1 MLVALRSLLVYRLR
15 GGRCS
20 DVRLLMSVPADS
32 DAITPDWLTA
42 ALREAEAI
50 SHARVTSIQSGPV
63 GHMGMTGQLYRLRIS
78 YDKAEPGAPRS
89 LLAKFS
95 ARHPEVRA
103 TVHSMGFY
111 EREIGFYR
119 EFAADCPV
127 RTPRCYFGEVEMD
140 SGVSLLLLEDL
151 TWMRNLNSAGGGVD
165 EVELVIRELGK
176 LHAAW
181 WGDARLD
188 QTPWLPMKGILTPD
202 QTPVVLNQNWES
214 FLGKLSIPVTEEV
227 LSAGELC
234 ARYLSAVSISMYTQS
249 PRTLIHHDVQGDNLL
264 VAGDGEPSLALVDW
278 QLTTAA
284 RPVLD
289 LADFLV
295 AHLDTSERRRHE
307 DRLLEIYHSVLTERG
322 VADYP
327 LEQCRDDYRMALL
340 LPASRLATAVGLHP
354 GLTATPDGFWNVAFP
369 RYARALTDLGVSEL
383 LQQHYG

>member
-1 MLVALRSLLVYRLR
+1 
-15 GGRCS
+15 
-20 DVRLLMSVPADS
+20 MSVPADS

-42 ALREAEAI
+42 ALRDVGAI
-50 SHARVTSIQSGPV
+50 SHAGVTSIQSGPV

-78 YDKAEPGAPRS
+78 YDRVEPGAPRS

-95 ARHPEVRA
+95 ARDREVRA

-119 EFAADCPV
+119 EFAAECPV

-151 TWMRNLNSAGGGVD
+151 TWMRNLNSTGGVVD

-188 QTPWLPMKGILTPD
+188 KTPWLPMKGILTPE
-202 QTPVVLNQNWES
+202 QAPVVLIQNWQS
-214 FLGKLSIPVTEEV
+214 FLGKLSIPVTDEV

-234 ARYLSAVSISMYTQS
+234 ARYLSAVSTSMYTQS

-295 AHLDTSERRRHE
+295 AHLETSERRRHE

-327 LEQCRDDYRMALL
+327 LEQCRDDYGMALL
-340 LPASRLATAVGLHP
+340 IPASRLATAVGLHP

-369 RYARALTDLGVSEL
+369 RYARALTDLGVREL
-383 LQQHYG
+383 LEQHYG

>member
-1 MLVALRSLLVYRLR
+1 MTKRSRARL
-15 GGRCS
+15 
-20 DVRLLMSVPADS
+20 
-32 DAITPDWLTA
+32 
-42 ALREAEAI
+42 
-50 SHARVTSIQSGPV
+50 
-63 GHMGMTGQLYRLRIS
+63 
-78 YDKAEPGAPRS
+78 RS

-95 ARHPEVRA
+95 ALYPEIRA
-103 TVHSMGFY
+103 AVHAMGFY

-127 RTPRCYFGEVEMD
+127 RTPLCYFGEVEMD
-140 SGVSLLLLEDL
+140 SGASLLLLEDL

-165 EVELVIRELGK
+165 EVELVIRELGR

-188 QTPWLPMKGILTPD
+188 QTPWLPMKGSLAPD
-202 QTPVVLNQNWES
+202 QRVVVLIQYWES

-264 VAGDGEPSLALVDW
+264 VAGDGEPSLAFVDW

-284 RPVLD
+284 RPVVD

-295 AHLDTSERRRHE
+295 RHLDMSERRRHE
-307 DRLLEIYHSVLTERG
+307 DRLLGIYHSVLTERG
-322 VADYP
+322 VTDYP
-327 LEQCRDDYRMALL
+327 LEQCRDDYAMALL

-354 GLTATPDGFWNVAFP
+354 GLTATPDGFWNVVFP

-383 LQQHYG
+383 LEQHYG

>member
-1 MLVALRSLLVYRLR
+1 
-15 GGRCS
+15 
-20 DVRLLMSVPADS
+20 MSVPADS
-32 DAITPDWLTA
+32 DGITPDWLTA
-42 ALREAEAI
+42 ALRDAGAI
-50 SHARVTSIQSGPV
+50 DHARVTSIQSGPV
-63 GHMGMTGQLYRLRIS
+63 GHMGLTGQLRRLRIS
-78 YDKAEPGAPRS
+78 YDKAEPGAPSS

-95 ARHPEVRA
+95 ALYPEIRA
-103 TVHSMGFY
+103 AVHSMGFY

-140 SGVSLLLLEDL
+140 SGASLLLLEDL
-151 TWMRNLNSAGGGVD
+151 TWMHNLNSAAGGSVD
-165 EVELVIRELGK
+165 EVEQVIRDLGK

-181 WGDARLD
+181 WGDPRLD
-188 QTPWLPMKGILTPD
+188 KTPWLPMKGSLAPD
-202 QTPVVLNQNWES
+202 QRVVVLIQYWES

-227 LSAGELC
+227 LSVGELC

-264 VAGDGEPSLALVDW
+264 VAGDGEPSLALIDW

-289 LADFLV
+289 LADFIV
-295 AHLDTSERRRHE
+295 RHL
-307 DRLLEIYHSVLTERG
+307 LGIYHSVLTERA

-327 LEQCRDDYRMALL
+327 LEQCRDDYGMALL
-340 LPASRLATAVGLHP
+340 LPASRLATAVGIHP
-354 GLTATPDGFWNVAFP
+354 GLTATPDGFWNVVFP

-383 LQQHYG
+383 LEQQYG

>member
-1 MLVALRSLLVYRLR
+1 
-15 GGRCS
+15 
-20 DVRLLMSVPADS
+20 MSVPADS
-32 DAITPDWLTA
+32 DGITSDWLTT
-42 ALREAEAI
+42 ALREAGAI
-50 SHARVTSIQSGPV
+50 SHVRVTSIQSGPV
-63 GHMGMTGQLYRLRIS
+63 GHMGMTGQLRRLRIS
-78 YDKAEPGAPRS
+78 YDKAAEPGAPRS

-95 ARHPEVRA
+95 ARDPEVRT
-103 TVHSMGFY
+103 TVHSIGFY

-127 RTPRCYFGEVEMD
+127 RTPRCYFGELEMD
-140 SGVSLLLLEDL
+140 SGMSLLLLEDL
-151 TWMRNLNSAGGGVD
+151 TWMRNLDSTGGALD

-188 QTPWLPMKGILTPD
+188 QTPWLPMKGIMTPD
-202 QTPVVLNQNWES
+202 QAPVVLIQNWES
-214 FLGKLSIPVTEEV
+214 FLSKLSIPVTEEV

-234 ARYLSAVSISMYTQS
+234 ARYLSAVSISMYTQA

-264 VAGDGEPSLALVDW
+264 VAGDGEPSLAFVDW

-284 RPVLD
+284 RPVVD

-295 AHLDTSERRRHE
+295 AHLEPSERRRHE

-322 VADYP
+322 VADYR
-327 LEQCRDDYRMALL
+327 LEQCRDDYGMALL

-354 GLTATPDGFWNVAFP
+354 GLTATPDGFWNIAFP

>member
-1 MLVALRSLLVYRLR
+1 
-15 GGRCS
+15 
-20 DVRLLMSVPADS
+20 MSVPADS
-32 DAITPDWLTA
+32 DGITPDWLTA
-42 ALREAEAI
+42 ALREAGAI
-50 SHARVTSIQSGPV
+50 DHARVTSIQSGPV
-63 GHMGMTGQLYRLRIS
+63 GHLGMTGQLRRLRIS

-103 TVHSMGFY
+103 TVHSIGFD

-140 SGVSLLLLEDL
+140 SGASLLLLEDL
-151 TWMRNLNSAGGGVD
+151 TWMHNLNSAAGGSVN

-181 WGDARLD
+181 WGDPRLD

-202 QTPVVLNQNWES
+202 QAPVVLTQNWES
-214 FLGKLSIPVTEEV
+214 FLGKLSIPVTEEL

-234 ARYLSAVSISMYTQS
+234 ARYLYAVSVSMYTEP
-249 PRTLIHHDVQGDNLL
+249 PRTLIHHDVQGDNIL
-264 VAGDGEPSLALVDW
+264 VAGDGEPSLALIDW

-289 LADFLV
+289 LADFIV

-327 LEQCRDDYRMALL
+327 LDQCRDDYRMALL
-340 LPASRLATAVGLHP
+340 IPASSLATAVGLHP
-354 GLTATPDGFWNVAFP
+354 GLTATPDGFWNVVFP

-383 LQQHYG
+383 LEQHYG

>member
-1 MLVALRSLLVYRLR
+1 
-15 GGRCS
+15 
-20 DVRLLMSVPADS
+20 MSVPADS
-32 DAITPDWLTA
+32 DAITPEWLTA
-42 ALREAEAI
+42 ALRKADAI
-50 SHARVTSIQSGPV
+50 SPARVTSIQSGPV

-78 YDKAEPGAPRS
+78 YDNAEPGAPRS

-103 TVHSMGFY
+103 TVNSMGFY

-151 TWMRNLNSAGGGVD
+151 TWMRNLNSTGGVVD
-165 EVELVIRELGK
+165 EVELVIGELGK

-188 QTPWLPMKGILTPD
+188 TTPWLPMKGILTPD
-202 QTPVVLNQNWES
+202 QAPLVLIQNWES
-214 FLGKLSIPVTEEV
+214 FLGKLSIPVTDEI
-227 LSAGELC
+227 LAAGELC

-249 PRTLIHHDVQGDNLL
+249 PRTLIHHVQGDNLL

-289 LADFLV
+289 LAGFLV
-295 AHLDTSERRRHE
+295 AHLDTTERRRHE
-307 DRLLEIYHSVLTERG
+307 DRLLTTTIR
-322 VADYP
+322 
-327 LEQCRDDYRMALL
+327 C
-340 LPASRLATAVGLHP
+340 
-354 GLTATPDGFWNVAFP
+354 
-369 RYARALTDLGVSEL
+369 
-383 LQQHYG
+383 

>member
-1 MLVALRSLLVYRLR
+1 
-15 GGRCS
+15 
-20 DVRLLMSVPADS
+20 MSVPADA
-32 DAITPDWLTA
+32 DGITPDWLTA
-42 ALREAEAI
+42 ALREAGAI
-50 SHARVTSIQSGPV
+50 DDARVTSIQSGPV
-63 GHMGMTGQLYRLRIS
+63 GHMGMTGQLRRLRIS
-78 YDKAEPGAPRS
+78 YDKAEAGAPRS

-103 TVHSMGFY
+103 TVHSIGFY

-140 SGVSLLLLEDL
+140 SGASLLLLEDL
-151 TWMRNLNSAGGGVD
+151 TWMHNLNSAGGGVD
-165 EVELVIRELGK
+165 EVELVIRELGR

-181 WGDARLD
+181 WGDPRLD

-202 QTPVVLNQNWES
+202 QAPVVLIQNWES
-214 FLGKLSIPVTEEV
+214 FLGKLSIPVTEEL

-234 ARYLSAVSISMYTQS
+234 ARYLYAVSVSMFTEP
-249 PRTLIHHDVQGDNLL
+249 PRTLIHHDVQGDNIL
-264 VAGDGEPSLALVDW
+264 VAGDGERSLALIDW

-289 LADFLV
+289 LADFIV
-295 AHLDTSERRRHE
+295 AYLDTSERRRHE

-340 LPASRLATAVGLHP
+340 LPASSLAIAVGLHP
-354 GLTATPDGFWNVAFP
+354 GLSATPDGFWNVVFP

-383 LQQHYG
+383 LEQHYG

>member
-1 MLVALRSLLVYRLR
+1 
-15 GGRCS
+15 
-20 DVRLLMSVPADS
+20 MSVPADS
-32 DAITPDWLTA
+32 DGITPDWLTA
-42 ALREAEAI
+42 ALREAGAI
-50 SHARVTSIQSGPV
+50 SHTRVTSIQSGPV
-63 GHMGMTGQLYRLRIS
+63 GHMGMTGQLCRLQIR
-78 YDKAEPGAPRS
+78 YDRAEPGAPRS

-95 ARHPEVRA
+95 ALDPEVRA
-103 TVHSMGFY
+103 TVHSIGFF

-140 SGVSLLLLEDL
+140 SGASLLLLEDL
-151 TWMRNLNSAGGGVD
+151 TWMRNLNSTGGVVD

-181 WGDARLD
+181 WGDPRLD
-188 QTPWLPMKGILTPD
+188 QTPWLPLKGILTPD
-202 QTPVVLNQNWES
+202 QAPVVLSQNWGS
-214 FLGKLSIPVTEEV
+214 FLGKLSIPVTEEL

-234 ARYLSAVSISMYTQS
+234 ARYLYAVSVSMYTEP

-289 LADFLV
+289 LADFVV

-322 VADYP
+322 VTGYS
-327 LEQCRDDYRMALL
+327 LERCRDDYRMALL

-354 GLTATPDGFWNVAFP
+354 GLTATPDGFWNVVFP

>member
-1 MLVALRSLLVYRLR
+1 VLVAFCGLVVHRFQ
-15 GGRCS
+15 GGRCF
-20 DVRLLMSVPADS
+20 DVRLLMSVPADP
-32 DAITPDWLTA
+32 DGITPDWLTT
-42 ALREAEAI
+42 ALRDVGAV
-50 SHARVTSIQSGPV
+50 SHAQVMSIQSGPV
-63 GHMGMTGQLYRLRIS
+63 GHMGMTGQLYRLQIS
-78 YDKAEPGAPRS
+78 YDGAEPGAPSS

-95 ARHPEVRA
+95 ALDPEVRA
-103 TVHSMGFY
+103 TVNSIGFY

-127 RTPRCYFGEVEMD
+127 RTPRCYFGEVEMN
-140 SGVSLLLLEDL
+140 SVVSLLLLEDL
-151 TWMRNLNSAGGGVD
+151 TWMRNLDSIGGDVD

-202 QTPVVLNQNWES
+202 QAQVVLIQNWES
-214 FLGKLSIPVTEEV
+214 FLGKLSIPVTDEI
-227 LSAGELC
+227 LAAGGLC
-234 ARYLSAVSISMYTQS
+234 ARYLSAVYISMYTQP

-289 LADFLV
+289 LAGFLV
-295 AHLDTSERRRHE
+295 AHLETSERRRHE

-322 VADYP
+322 VADYS
-327 LEQCRDDYRMALL
+327 LEQCREDYGMALL
-340 LPASRLATAVGLHP
+340 IPASRLATAVGLHP

-369 RYARALTDLGVSEL
+369 RYARALTDLGISEL